1 MVGGA
6 AVVGVFAGAA
16 VATFDGEALYA
27 FTAARRAGQNA
38 AAAAVRTAFTF
49 P

>member
-1 MVGGA
+1 MG
-6 AVVGVFAGAA
+6 VVAGAA
-16 VATFDGEALYA
+16 VAAFGGEALYA
-27 FTAARRAGQNA
+27 FTAASREGQNA